1 MTGWGPTPRLGRDR
15 IVASTSAVPCDSGP
29 GAEAASARFD
39 PLGCFDPARAEL
51 PVLWVPVDRV
61 VDLLAVPHAP
71 ERIAAYRT
79 AMLAGERF
87 PPIAVLPFAGR
98 YWVAD
103 GHKRW
108 SAFRQLGACEVPV
121 EIWTGRRWVRD
132 QARQVAGTGRR
143 LGRACALLASRPREG
158 FALLAAA
165 PLHWWRVARSL
176 AGHAAAAAGG
186 TRRRR
191 NEARPEGSGSG

>member
-1 MTGWGPTPRLGRDR
+1 MS
-15 IVASTSAVPCDSGP
+15 STSVVLRDSGP
-29 GAEAASARFD
+29 GAAGAPARFD
-39 PLGCFDPARAEL
+39 PLACFDPACAEF
-51 PVLWVPVDRV
+51 PVRRVPVDRV

-71 ERIAAYRT
+71 ERIAAYRS

-87 PPIAVLPFAGR
+87 PPIAVLALAGR

-108 SAFRQLGACEVPV
+108 SAFRELGACEVPV
-121 EIWTGRRWVRD
+121 EVWTGRRWVRD
-132 QARQVAGTGRR
+132 QAQQVAATGRR
-143 LGRACALLASRPREG
+143 LGRACALLASKPREG

-176 AGHAAAAAGG
+176 AWHAAGAA
-186 TRRRR
+186 RRRR
-191 NEARPEGSGSG
+191 GEERPEGSVPGRSASAR